1 MKSQRE
7 KYLPATDAGDGASY
21 WCCSIFIAA
30 AAPGA
35 PAAALYCWS
44 GTKIILLFLCNFM
57 SDGIVIQKRL
67 SSATYW

>member
-35 PAAALYCWS
+35 PAAALYC
-44 GTKIILLFLCNFM
+44 
-57 SDGIVIQKRL
+57 
-67 SSATYW
+67 